1 MEMKQLSDS
10 LKLASDIIK
19 LDQERDARWEELLK
33 AEGDRALEILRYV
46 QNYK

>member
-1 MEMKQLSDS
+1 MEMNEISNS

-19 LDQERDARWEELLK
+19 LDQERDARWEELLL
-33 AEGDRALEILRYV
+33 AEGERALEILRYV